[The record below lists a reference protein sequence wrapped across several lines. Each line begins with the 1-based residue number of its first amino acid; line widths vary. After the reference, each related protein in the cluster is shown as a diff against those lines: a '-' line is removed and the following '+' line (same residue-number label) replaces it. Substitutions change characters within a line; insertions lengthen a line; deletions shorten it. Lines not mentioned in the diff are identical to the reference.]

1 MNKRSAVAV
10 AGGLTGA
17 LVSGVVG
24 YSVRLHSEPVAA
36 APATSNPV
44 IKTQTRTITIH
55 RKPKRP
61 VHTAPP
67 PRTVV
72 VHRPTR
78 VIQLPS
84 GSGSGT
90 SVHHTGGTSPTSTPP
105 THHTGGS
112 THSPQPP
119 THHTGGSTH
128 APGPPTH
135 HTGGSGHGGG
145 GGGGGGH
152 EHEDGGEGGD

>member
-1 MNKRSAVAV
+1 MNKRSAIAV

-17 LVSGVVG
+17 LVSGVAG
-24 YSVRLHSEPVAA
+24 YSVRLHTESVAA
-36 APATSNPV
+36 APTTTKPI

-61 VHTAPP
+61 LDTPGPP
-67 PRTVV
+67 KTVV
-72 VHRPTR
+72 VHRPPH
-78 VIQLPS
+78 VIHLPPS
-84 GSGSGT
+84 GPAPGT
-90 SVHHTGGTSPTSTPP
+90 SV
-105 THHTGGS
+105 HHTGGS

-135 HTGGSGHGGG
+135 HTGGSAHSGGG
-145 GGGGGGH
+145 GEHDSGG
-152 EHEDGGEGGD
+152 DGGD

>member
-1 MNKRSAVAV
+1 MNKRSAIAV

-17 LVSGVVG
+17 LVSGLVG
-24 YSVRLHSEPVAA
+24 YSVRLHTQPVAA
-36 APATSNPV
+36 APATSAPIV
-44 IKTQTRTITIH
+44 KTQTRTITIH
-55 RKPKRP
+55 RKPKHP
-61 VHTAPP
+61 VHTAAP

-78 VIQLPS
+78 VIHLPS

-90 SVHHTGGTSPTSTPP
+90 TVHQTGGSSHTSTPP

-128 APGPPTH
+128 SPGPPTH
-135 HTGGSGHGGG
+135 HTGGSTHGGG
-145 GGGGGGH
+145 GGGEHDDGGG
-152 EHEDGGEGGD
+152 DGGGD

>member
-1 MNKRSAVAV
+1 VNKRSAIAV

-17 LVSGVVG
+17 LVSGVAG

-36 APATSNPV
+36 APATSKPIV
-44 IKTQTRTITIH
+44 KRQTRTITIH

-61 VHTAPP
+61 VRTPAPP
-67 PRTVV
+67 KTVV
-72 VHRPTR
+72 VHRPTH
-78 VIQLPS
+78 VIHLPS
-84 GSGSGT
+84 GPAPGT
-90 SVHHTGGTSPTSTPP
+90 TVGHTGGSTHAPGQP
-105 THHTGGS
+105 THRTGGS

-135 HTGGSGHGGG
+135 HTGGSSHGGG
-145 GGGGGGH
+145 GGGQEPGDGGG
-152 EHEDGGEGGD
+152 DGGD

>member
-1 MNKRSAVAV
+1 VNKRSAIAV

-24 YSVRLHSEPVAA
+24 YSVRLHTDPVAA
-36 APATSNPV
+36 APATTKPIV
-44 IKTQTRTITIH
+44 KTQTRTITIH

-61 VHTAPP
+61 VHRPAP

-72 VHRPTR
+72 VHRPTH
-78 VIQLPS
+78 VIHLPS
-84 GSGSGT
+84 SGPAQGT
-90 SVHHTGGTSPTSTPP
+90 TVHHTGGSI
-105 THHTGGS
+105 
-112 THSPQPP
+112 HSPQPP

-135 HTGGSGHGGG
+135 HTGGSAHGSGGG
-145 GGGGGGH
+145 EHESGDGGGN
-152 EHEDGGEGGD
+152 GGD